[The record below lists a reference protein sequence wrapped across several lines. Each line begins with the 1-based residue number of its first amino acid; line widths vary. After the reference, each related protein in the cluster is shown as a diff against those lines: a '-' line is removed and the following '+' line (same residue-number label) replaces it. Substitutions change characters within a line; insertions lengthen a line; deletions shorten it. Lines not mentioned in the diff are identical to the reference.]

1 MSAIA
6 PKDEINVSASRH
18 YFREPSLERFLVH
31 SKRASTKNF
40 CHTYQILAIKGVG
53 GGLREFV
60 KKGKFVIK
68 IYFSDNVV

>member
-1 MSAIA
+1 MKSICQPAGTTS
-6 PKDEINVSASRH
+6 ESH
-18 YFREPSLERFLVH
+18 LLVH